1 MLMKTFFLQS
11 IIPLALYLFYALA
24 GAPLYGQA
32 TVGGT
37 TSSSS
42 AELDIQSTTR
52 GLLPPRMT
60 TAQRSAIVTPA
71 KGLLVFNTTLNC
83 IEVNMGTPSA
93 PAWGCLIPANT
104 VSAPSVMST
113 RVCRSGTIAPITH
126 TTTGAAGIGTAIG
139 LPAGLTATWAS
150 NTITISGTVG
160 SVTSI
165 ATYNYTIPLTGG
177 VDGGQAT
184 GTIIVAGNNTV
195 STISSPLAMA
205 VGRAMTVKT
214 HRTTGATG
222 IGTPSGLPAGVTAS
236 WVSDTIVLSG
246 TPTAAAGTY
255 NYTIPLTGGCGSVTA
270 SGQIIVEPADCG
282 AFVADGVWKVFKCHN
297 LGADATANPFTP
309 DWRLNGSYY
318 QWGKSAVAA
327 LAPTGS
333 GSTQTN
339 AAAVSGWSTNV
350 AADGSWADG
359 SKTGN
364 DPCPAGFRVPTDA
377 QWRAVIDES
386 LNPTATFAGTWGTD
400 NTNYNAGW
408 RVGSGSSGLYLP
420 AAGARRNTNGALDGR
435 GSDCNYWSS
444 TGQSS
449 PNAFLLYVNRSFYGY
464 PFMASNHRNT
474 GASLRCISL

>member
-11 IIPLALYLFYALA
+11 IIPLALYLFFALA
-24 GAPLYGQA
+24 ASPLYGQA

-37 TSSSS
+37 TSGSS
-42 AELDIQSTTR
+42 AELDIQSTTG

-60 TAQRSAIVTPA
+60 TAQRDAIATPA

-93 PAWGCLIPANT
+93 PAWGCLIPPNT

-126 TTTGAAGIGTAIG
+126 TTTGATGIGTATG
-139 LPAGLTATWAS
+139 LPSGLTATWAS

-160 SVTSI
+160 TVSI
-165 ATYNYTIPLTGG
+165 TTYNYTIPLTGG

-255 NYTIPLTGGCGSVTA
+255 NYTIQLTGGCGSVTA
-270 SGQIIVEPADCG
+270 SGQIILEPADCG

-327 LAPTGS
+327 PAPTGS

-339 AAAVSGWSTNV
+339 EAAVSGWSTTV
-350 AADGSWADG
+350 AANGAWTDGSRTG
-359 SKTGN
+359 S
-364 DPCPAGFRVPTDA
+364 DPCPSGFRVPTSA
-377 QWRAVIDES
+377 QWDSVINIR
-386 LNPTATFAGTWGTD
+386 LNPNSSFVGTWSASL
-400 NTNYNAGW
+400 TNYSYGL
-408 RVGSGSSGLYLP
+408 RIGSGNSGLYLP
-420 AAGARRNTNGALDGR
+420 AAGQRRTSNGELLFRGNR
-435 GSDCNYWSS
+435 GSYWSS
-444 TGQSS
+444 TEMAGNTSNAWLLSFEGSS
-449 PNAFLLYVNRSFYGY
+449 GDFGLFNTDRISGRSV
-464 PFMASNHRNT
+464 
-474 GASLRCISL
+474 RCIAL